1 MGLFVSGL
9 NRLTGRGLPR
19 VPEHTPA
26 ADTPLDGV
34 PLLAVDVETTG
45 LDPRKDRLLSVGWV
59 PVDGRTV
66 DLSGAG
72 EVVLSGTVTDAGGVG
87 ESATLH
93 GLTDDAL
100 AAGIPA
106 AEALQGFLAAL
117 EGRALLAHF
126 AVMETGFLGAACRAE
141 LGVRLD
147 VPVVDTLDLERRHME
162 RMGTYPRGED
172 LRLARVRTRYGLPYY
187 GNHRA
192 STDALACA
200 ELYLALTA
208 GGEGARTFTTLRST
222 QV

>member
-1 MGLFVSGL
+1 MGPFLDGL
-9 NRLTGRGLPR
+9 TRLTGRGLPR
-19 VPEHTPA
+19 VPADVPA
-26 ADTPLDGV
+26 PDTPLDRL

-45 LDPRKDRLLSVGWV
+45 LDPAKGRLLSVGWV
-59 PVDGRTV
+59 PLDGRRI
-66 DLSGAG
+66 DLSGAR
-72 EVVLSGTVTDAGGVG
+72 EIVLRDTVGGDGVG

-93 GLTDDAL
+93 GITDDVL
-100 AAGIPA
+100 AAGVPA
-106 AEALQGFLAAL
+106 VDALREFLTAL

-126 AVMETGFLGAACRAE
+126 AVMETGFLGAACRAG
-141 LGVRLD
+141 LGVRLN

-172 LRLARVRTRYGLPYY
+172 LRLPRVRSRYGLPYY

-200 ELYLALTA
+200 ELFLALTA
-208 GGEGARTFTTLRST
+208 GGEGARTFRTLRST